1 MHGFTLCL
9 IKRCRVLICSNR
21 AEGHLTCIHA
31 MPARVTNA
39 RIWCFKNIRKLR
51 RLRGFQRILV
61 YVLICHRAEKVMQ
74 TSMEDDIREDGMNAF
89 DFDPKMPYR
98 PQWARPVRWITL
110 FFLIIASIWA
120 FTLLSSVFTIV
131 VISLLLAFILYK
143 PSRFFFRR
151 VQMPWALSVTLTYF
165 LVITIIF
172 FTLVALIPR
181 LTSEASN
188 LAGNIATIFED
199 LQQRAHE
206 YDPEEDGVIEVFGF
220 EVDANIAIQPI
231 VDVLKFLSQAEVPEA
246 ESTTDETT
254 TTEEQNV
261 TPTEDP
267 QSLTRVRIDPQS
279 LANSFVGD
287 VLNLVGTITTWLT
300 STIGGVVGFL
310 FTLLFAL
317 FISFLILIDLQN
329 TRRSFVHRIPDAY
342 HREVAI
348 IIRKIITVW
357 NGFLRGQVTLAL
369 LIGVVTYLQLLV
381 MGAPGA
387 LTLAS
392 FTAVISLIPTIGGFI
407 ALVPLFVLPLL
418 TGSTVM
424 TQTSPLGFALLVIL
438 INMLITQFIWNVIAP
453 IILGDV
459 LNLPTPVIILGVF
472 VGGAVGGILGAFLV
486 APAVSTV
493 IIVVDYLIAKISAR
507 DPFPGEEGRIASEW
521 EVKAIRRQKNKEK
534 SASASQPAEAN

>member
-1 MHGFTLCL
+1 VPVPESSTEGT
-9 IKRCRVLICSNR
+9 
-21 AEGHLTCIHA
+21 AEGDAT
-31 MPARVTNA
+31 V
-39 RIWCFKNIRKLR
+39 
-51 RLRGFQRILV
+51 
-61 YVLICHRAEKVMQ
+61 
-74 TSMEDDIREDGMNAF
+74 
-89 DFDPKMPYR
+89 
-98 PQWARPVRWITL
+98 
-110 FFLIIASIWA
+110 IA
-120 FTLLSSVFTIV
+120 
-131 VISLLLAFILYK
+131 
-143 PSRFFFRR
+143 
-151 VQMPWALSVTLTYF
+151 
-165 LVITIIF
+165 
-172 FTLVALIPR
+172 
-181 LTSEASN
+181 
-188 LAGNIATIFED
+188 
-199 LQQRAHE
+199 
-206 YDPEEDGVIEVFGF
+206 
-220 EVDANIAIQPI
+220 
-231 VDVLKFLSQAEVPEA
+231 
-246 ESTTDETT
+246 
-254 TTEEQNV
+254 
-261 TPTEDP
+261 PTEDP
-267 QSLTRVRIDPQS
+267 QSLTRVRIDAQS

-287 VLNLVGTITTWLT
+287 LLNIVGAVTTWLT

-407 ALVPLFVLPLL
+407 ALVPLFILPLL

-486 APAVSTV
+486 APAVST
-493 IIVVDYLIAKISAR
+493 IIIIVDYLVAKISAR
-507 DPFPGEEGRIASEW
+507 DPFPGEEGRIAAEW
-521 EVKAIRRQKNKEK
+521 EVKAIRRQKSKEK
-534 SASASQPAEAN
+534 AASAGHPAEAN